1 MRTSSACVRPHVP
14 MLYVCTGITNDA
26 YSRRRSCRLMCAC
39 LNHTVISLRNA
50 TLASCLRLATS
61 SASPSSDPSLRVIRH
76 SSSIRSACLLIL
88 VRSVF
93 EPLMVSDHSARHGG
107 AMRSMSSRNDRDVT
121 LLMKSV
127 SSAYSTSSGKA
138 ASSGGRV
145 GRRDRRS
152 RRAASR

>member
-1 MRTSSACVRPHVP
+1 MCTSEPH
-14 MLYVCTGITNDA
+14 
-26 YSRRRSCRLMCAC
+26 CRL
-39 LNHTVISLRNA
+39 RKA

-61 SASPSSDPSLRVIRH
+61 SASPISSDPSFRVIRH
-76 SSSIRSACLLIL
+76 SSSIRSTCQLIL

-107 AMRSMSSRNDRDVT
+107 AMRSMSLRNDRDV
-121 LLMKSV
+121 LIKSV

-145 GRRDRRS
+145 GRRDLRS
-152 RRAASR
+152 RRAASM